1 MTNPFDTA
9 VPQPAAEYPASQQPY
24 AFGAMGALVML
35 QSLVVGNLLAALNHA
50 EFSDYLLGNLMNL
63 LPGWLCSLLLGGLA
77 ATLLVASHQERHAAV
92 LVNPGKVLLAVAAA
106 IVLTGLLYGA
116 LSGFLLAGL
125 YGWLSEHRSLMGLYQ
140 PLVFEPLG
148 LLAFALT
155 NLLPL
160 WLGLRLSAQKTCA
173 PAPVGHTA
181 VAALLALCVLLLSL
195 KTVDILI
202 KQVMPGYN
210 AALPLALACL
220 TPLLGAALVF
230 ASSWS
235 ALPAR
240 LQRLRAGQL
249 LLTALAIFVVWMLA
263 QLLVAGLLVI
273 YALAD
278 RGSEVFHPV
287 LLLIMGVGLLGLL
300 WPLTLLGLRWIYRA
314 EAAA

>member
-1 MTNPFDTA
+1 MTNPFATS
-9 VPQPAAEYPASQQPY
+9 VPQPVAERPAWQQPY

-50 EFSDYLLGNLMNL
+50 EFSDYLLGNLMHL

-77 ATLLVASHQERHAAV
+77 ATLLVASYQERHAAV
-92 LVNPGKVLLAVAAA
+92 LVKPGRVLLAVAAA
-106 IVLTGLLYGA
+106 IVLAGLLYGV

-125 YGWLSEHRSLMGLYQ
+125 YGWLSEHGSLVGLYQ

-160 WLGLRLSAQKTCA
+160 WLGLRLGARQAWT
-173 PAPVGHTA
+173 PAPVGRTS

-195 KTVDILI
+195 KTLDILI
-202 KQVMPGYN
+202 KQVVPGYS

-230 ASSWS
+230 ATSWS

-240 LQRLRAGQL
+240 LHRLRAGQL

-263 QLLVAGLLVI
+263 QLLVAGLLVM

-278 RGSEVFHPV
+278 RGSELFHPA
-287 LLLIMGVGLLGLL
+287 LLVAMGAGLLALL

-314 EAAA
+314 EAA

>member
-1 MTNPFDTA
+1 MTNPFATSA
-9 VPQPAAEYPASQQPY
+9 PQPAAERPASQQPY

-35 QSLVVGNLLAALNHA
+35 QSLLVGNLLAALNHA
-50 EFSDYLLGNLMNL
+50 EFGDYLLGNLMHL
-63 LPGWLCSLLLGGLA
+63 LPGWLCSILLGGLA

-92 LVNPGKVLLAVAAA
+92 LVKPGRVLLAVAAA
-106 IVLTGLLYGA
+106 IVL
-116 LSGFLLAGL
+116 AGL
-125 YGWLSEHRSLMGLYQ
+125 YGWLSEHGSLTGLYQ

-160 WLGLRLSAQKTCA
+160 WLGLRLGARQAWT
-173 PAPVGHTA
+173 PAPVGRTS

-195 KTVDILI
+195 KTLDILI
-202 KQVMPGYN
+202 KQVVPGYS

-240 LQRLRAGQL
+240 LHRLRAGQL

-263 QLLVAGLLVI
+263 QLLVAGLLVM

-278 RGSEVFHPV
+278 RGSELFHPA
-287 LLLIMGVGLLGLL
+287 LLVAMGAGLLALL

-314 EAAA
+314 EAA

>member
-1 MTNPFDTA
+1 MTNPFATSA
-9 VPQPAAEYPASQQPY
+9 PQPAAERPASQQPY
-24 AFGAMGALVML
+24 AFGAMGALVVL

-50 EFSDYLLGNLMNL
+50 EFGDYLLGNLMHL
-63 LPGWLCSLLLGGLA
+63 LPGWLCSILLGGLA

-92 LVNPGKVLLAVAAA
+92 LVRPGSVLLAVAAA
-106 IVLTGLLYGA
+106 IVLAGLLYGM
-116 LSGFLLAGL
+116 LSAYLLAGL
-125 YGWLSEHRSLMGLYQ
+125 YGWLSEHGSLTGLYQ

-160 WLGLRLSAQKTCA
+160 WLGLRLGARQAWT
-173 PAPVGHTA
+173 PAPVGRTS

-195 KTVDILI
+195 KTLDILI
-202 KQVMPGYN
+202 KQVMPGYS

-240 LQRLRAGQL
+240 LHRLRAGQL

-263 QLLVAGLLVI
+263 QLLVAGLLVM

-278 RGSEVFHPV
+278 RGSELLHPA
-287 LLLIMGVGLLGLL
+287 LLLAMGIGLLALL

-314 EAAA
+314 EAA